1 MNEAENADTM
11 AAPCRHR
18 TFLASVPLAELVAAA
33 KIHLAAVNAGVN
45 LDDDDDDDDGGGAMA
60 SGCQMDAGLLRMIA
74 DRPSVTLADVAVKAR
89 LARERLAAAS
99 WGTAEE
105 EALVLGVLADVARF
119 AAGREPGSASA

>member
-1 MNEAENADTM
+1 MNEAESTDTT

-33 KIHLAAVNAGVN
+33 KIHLAALNAGVN
-45 LDDDDDDDDGGGAMA
+45 RDDDDGDGAMA

-74 DRPSVTLADVAVKAR
+74 DRPAATLADVALKAA

-105 EALVLGVLADVARF
+105 EALALAVLDEVARF
-119 AAGREPGSASA
+119 AAGRELGGASA